1 MIHWALAIICTIC
14 ATTAAGQDLKFPSNA
29 IVTREITRA
38 LDSYAMPVGPWV
50 DGALP
55 VETADGQLKQQAWTI
70 TATGLTTLQL
80 IQPLRDQL
88 HNDGFEIIYECRDQN
103 CGGFDFRFQTE
114 VLPPPEMQVNLGN
127 FRYFAARKNDGAELI
142 SVIASRSARAGF
154 VQVTRIGSTDI
165 TEDVPPLHESTS
177 NAQLSDLSKS
187 LVQNGHVVLNG
198 LYFETGSS
206 RLGRVRYDTLQ
217 ALADFLTTRPDLK
230 IALVGHTDSSGS
242 LDSNITLSIQRAKS
256 VLDKL
261 VSDYNV
267 NRAQLKAQGMG
278 YLDPIASNQTQVGRE
293 KNRRVEVIITATN

>member
-80 IQPLRDQL
+80 IQPLRAQL
-88 HNDGFEIIYECRDQN
+88 HNDGFKIIYECRDQI

-114 VLPPPEMQVNLGN
+114 VLPPPEMQVDLGN
-127 FRYFAARKNDGAELI
+127 FRYFAARKDDGAELI

-154 VQVTRIGSTDI
+154 VQVTRIGSTDV
-165 TEDVPPLHESTS
+165 TVDAPPLRESTQT
-177 NAQLSDLSKS
+177 AQLSDLSKS
-187 LVQNGHVVLNG
+187 LVQNGHVVLNE

-206 RLGRVRYDTLQ
+206 RLGRVQYDTLQ
-217 ALADFLTTRPDLK
+217 ALADFLTTSPDLK
-230 IALVGHTDSSGS
+230 IAIVGHTDSSGS

-261 VSDYNV
+261 VIDYNV
-267 NRAQLKAQGMG
+267 NSAQLKAQGMG

>member
-1 MIHWALAIICTIC
+1 MTHWALAIICTIC
-14 ATTAAGQDLKFPSNA
+14 ATTAVGQDLRFPSNA
-29 IVTREITRA
+29 TVTREITRA

-80 IQPLRDQL
+80 IQPLRAQL
-88 HNDGFEIIYECRDQN
+88 HNDGFKIIYECRDQI

-114 VLPPPEMQVNLGN
+114 VLPPPEMQVDLGN
-127 FRYFAARKNDGAELI
+127 FRYFAARKDDGAELI

-154 VQVTRIGSTDI
+154 VQVTRIGSTDV
-165 TEDVPPLHESTS
+165 TVDAPPLRESTQT
-177 NAQLSDLSKS
+177 AQLSDLSKS
-187 LVQNGHVVLNG
+187 LVQNGHVVLNE

-206 RLGRVRYDTLQ
+206 RLGRVQYDTLQ
-217 ALADFLTTRPDLK
+217 ALADFLTTSPDLK
-230 IALVGHTDSSGS
+230 IAIVGHTDSSGS

-261 VSDYNV
+261 VIDYNV
-267 NRAQLKAQGMG
+267 NSAQLKAQGMG